1 MYSVCMWLGVCGGG
15 GRGEGE
21 VGGGSTCTCM
31 CSTCTEGVSLHVSVS
46 VCGGMGGSMLA
57 YGPLVEELS
66 VMLAKLFKKRR
77 DQCHKQ

>member
-1 MYSVCMWLGVCGGG
+1 MGEGGG
-15 GRGEGE
+15 EKVRWVE
-21 VGGGSTCTCM
+21 VVHVHVCVAHIA
-31 CSTCTEGVSLHVSVS
+31 TEGVSLHVSVS